1 MVPQVHA
8 AGGEAVGEHRL
19 VRHRVCRFVCA
30 SRRRRAGVLVET
42 DEELHAGP

>member
-8 AGGEAVGEHRL
+8 AGGVGEHRL

-42 DEELHAGP
+42 DRELHAGP